1 MTQAFNCLS
10 LCRPPGGTC
19 WGTWG
24 LGHAGDD
31 IAVQELHPDR
41 DLCRC
46 GAALHDGAVLR
57 QVHQAS
63 HSGAQGQV
71 DSAPPSG
78 VRTYLTTA
86 TEKDLLTISPL
97 MLLKVRRIVF
107 TFLLQAFSPSLTAGG
122 IYMGMTLPTIL
133 AVRDFHTFLSDISGG
148 VFCLF
153 FNSFSFCCWFK
164 GQG

>member
-10 LCRPPGGTC
+10 LCRPPGGAC

-86 TEKDLLTISPL
+86 TEKDLLAISPL

-133 AVRDFHTFLSDISGG
+133 AVIQRFSHILIWYIWRVFLF
-148 VFCLF
+148 VF
-153 FNSFSFCCWFK
+153 
-164 GQG
+164 